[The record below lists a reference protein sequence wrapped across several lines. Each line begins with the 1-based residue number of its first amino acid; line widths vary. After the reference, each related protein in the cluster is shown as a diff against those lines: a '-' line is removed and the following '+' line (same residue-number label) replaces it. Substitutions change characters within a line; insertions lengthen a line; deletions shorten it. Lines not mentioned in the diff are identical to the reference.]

1 METLERV
8 LDFLENLFPASFALP
23 DDRFGLQVKACE
35 TVQKIA
41 VDLELTPELL
51 TWAIAEK
58 VDLLYLHHPPIWTP
72 FSLFSQD
79 DPYFVMLYKLYYH
92 GISVIAHH
100 TNLDSAPEGLA
111 EQWIKLLALEG
122 EKKPILPCSTPKFK
136 IVTFVPPAYLEKV
149 SQAMFSTGA
158 GTIGSYKGCS
168 FYVLGTGTFIPQ
180 ENAQPFVGTV
190 GQFEKVSEMRL
201 EVETPADLLNQV
213 VEQILSTHP
222 YEEPV
227 IDIYPLKGLPRGSV
241 GLGRIIKVLHPLE
254 KQKLQREA
262 ERVFSE
268 SCILYSSRNNASS
281 TYQTIALC
289 PGSGKSLL
297 DQVIK
302 GKPDVFVTGDLSHHE
317 IQKLLF
323 AGIDYLLVSH
333 GSGEKRAMQ
342 AICSLL
348 REQAQKHDLKVEFL
362 EGKS

>member
-35 TVQKIA
+35 TVQNIA

-79 DPYFVMLYKLYYH
+79 DPYFVMLYKLYHH

-122 EKKPILPCSTPKFK
+122 EKKPILSRSIPKFK
-136 IVTFVPPAYLEKV
+136 IVTFVPPTHLEKV
-149 SQAMFSTGA
+149 SQAIFSTGA
-158 GTIGSYKGCS
+158 GTIGNYKGCS
-168 FYVLGTGTFIPQ
+168 FHVLGTGTFIPQ
-180 ENAQPFVGTV
+180 ESAQPFVGTV
-190 GQFEKVSEMRL
+190 GRFEKVSEMRL
-201 EVETPADLLNQV
+201 EVEAPADLLNQA

-227 IDIYPLKGLPRGSV
+227 IDVYPLKGSPRSST
-241 GLGRIIKVLHPLE
+241 GLGRIIKLSHPLE
-254 KQKLQREA
+254 KQELQRRV

-268 SCILYSSRNNASS
+268 PCTLYSSSNNVSS
-281 TYQTIALC
+281 AYQTIALC

-302 GKPDVFVTGDLSHHE
+302 EKPDVFVTGDLSHHE

-323 AGIDYLLVSH
+323 AGIDYLFVSH
-333 GSGEKRAMQ
+333 GRGEKRAMQ
-342 AICSLL
+342 EIRLL
-348 REQAQKHDLKVEFL
+348 FQKEAQKHDLKVEFL